1 MSYFFV
7 FDFAWI
13 LWDNVSLADFK
24 KCEVDIKIII
34 APIIKIIIGPN
45 AKIDKLAIIFSV
57 EAAWSEPAVDELV
70 ELNNKRINI
79 YVSA

>member
-1 MSYFFV
+1 M

-45 AKIDKLAIIFSV
+45 ARIDRLAIIFSV
-57 EAAWSEPAVDELV
+57 EAA
-70 ELNNKRINI
+70 
-79 YVSA
+79 